1 MTEEIRA
8 TEILNVIHTMGLKS
22 STLREDTRM
31 ENLTLDHEGS
41 TDNDESIARLE
52 AEIANEKALLSRL
65 SSDDDLF

>member
-1 MTEEIRA
+1 
-8 TEILNVIHTMGLKS
+8 
-22 STLREDTRM
+22 M

>member
-1 MTEEIRA
+1 
-8 TEILNVIHTMGLKS
+8 
-22 STLREDTRM
+22 M
-31 ENLTLDHEGS
+31 EHLTLDHECS